1 MTAVRRI
8 LRVGLTGGIASG
20 KSTVSG
26 IMADLGAFV
35 IDADVVAHELMAP
48 GGLAYDGVV
57 DRFGDE
63 ILDGQGRIVRERLA
77 QKAFNDRSGL
87 DDLNRIVHPKL
98 RFETD
103 RRITDCEQHGRSP
116 IAVFDAALL
125 VETGAYKHFDRLVVV
140 SCSPETQLKRLM
152 ERSGM
157 SPDQAGMRI
166 RAQAALADK
175 LALAD
180 YVIET
185 EGSLDAT
192 RQATREVYT
201 ALLADAAAAAQSNE
215 G

>member
-1 MTAVRRI
+1 VTATRRI

-26 IMADLGAFV
+26 MLADLGAFV
-35 IDADVVAHELMAP
+35 IDADEVAHEVMAP
-48 GGLAYDGVV
+48 GELAYDGVV

-63 ILDGQGRIVRERLA
+63 ILDEQKQIVRERLA
-77 QKAFNDRSGL
+77 QLVFNDSAGL
-87 DDLNRIVHPKL
+87 DDLNRIVHPKV

-103 RRITDCEQHGRSP
+103 RRIAYCEEHGRSQ

-125 VETGAYKHFDRLVVV
+125 VETGAHKNFERLIVV
-140 SCSPETQLKRLM
+140 SCSVETQLTRLM

-157 SPDQAGMRI
+157 TADQAGIRI
-166 RAQAALADK
+166 RAQAPLADK

-185 EGSLDAT
+185 QGPLE
-192 RQATREVYT
+192 ATRERVAEVYA
-201 ALLADAAAAAQSNE
+201 ALLADAAAAETEA
-215 G
+215 